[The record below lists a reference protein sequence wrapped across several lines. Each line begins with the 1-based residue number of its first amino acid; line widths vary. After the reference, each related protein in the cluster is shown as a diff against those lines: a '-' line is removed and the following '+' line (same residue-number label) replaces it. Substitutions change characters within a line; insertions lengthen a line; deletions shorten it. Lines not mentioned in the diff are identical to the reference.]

1 MLILVSGGSA
11 SGKSEFAE
19 GLAVKLGTTGKRYYI
34 ATMQPFDEE
43 CLHRIKRHQEM
54 RSQKGFE
61 TIECYRDIQKLL
73 LQKPFKE
80 KPFQEKLLQE
90 KHFQEKPFQEK
101 PSQENLFQENL
112 FSGQKQH
119 TVLLECMSNLLAN
132 EMYGDRDSDAER
144 GTDTGNAEDIVSG
157 IVEQVLQLSRAC
169 EHLIIVTNEVFSD
182 GRIYDETTM
191 DYIRSLGKINCRLAS
206 EADLCVELFYTIPIY
221 LKGNAI

>member
-73 LQKPFKE
+73 LQKSFKDN
-80 KPFQEKLLQE
+80 PFQEN
-90 KHFQEKPFQEK
+90 PFQENFF
-101 PSQENLFQENL
+101 P
-112 FSGQKQH
+112 GQKQH

-132 EMYGDRDSDAER
+132 EMYGERDSDADRDMEAR
-144 GTDTGNAEDIVSG
+144 NAEDIVSE

-182 GRIYDETTM
+182 GRVYDETTM